1 MKNKSR
7 VHINTNYLTY
17 KEIFKSLF
25 IKINSKKFLLKLKNF
40 LKVKNLILTS
50 QGRVAIYILV
60 KSLISNDK
68 KNFITSPYTLTEA
81 LNAVKYAGG
90 KLIFVDI
97 DPSTGLPNESQ
108 LKKKIN
114 SRTAGIIITH
124 LTSNE
129 KSIQNFLKKFKKYNV
144 IEDTAINFGASL
156 NSKKLGTLTDF
167 GIYSFGTMKNLCLIN
182 GGLLYVKDKKIFDKC
197 LNISKRLKPYPKLE
211 FLKKTL
217 LALIIDIVYNK
228 TIYNLLSHYMLGF
241 VNKFNIRVIKKII
254 YPGLYPKFESN
265 IPSTYQ
271 YKFYDGVSQLG
282 EKLIKNLENQKKRRV
297 KLIKIYEKNL
307 KNLNELKLFSFKRYS
322 TNSFLEYPIGLKKIN
337 DKKNLVIFLFKNGFD
352 VREKWYVD
360 NSKFKIFKNMNNNI
374 NARFLEETILCLP
387 LNPNFSENEIIYL
400 CSLIKRY
407 FQKN

>member
-156 NSKKLGTLTDF
+156 NSK
-167 GIYSFGTMKNLCLIN
+167 S
-182 GGLLYVKDKKIFDKC
+182 
-197 LNISKRLKPYPKLE
+197 
-211 FLKKTL
+211 
-217 LALIIDIVYNK
+217 
-228 TIYNLLSHYMLGF
+228 
-241 VNKFNIRVIKKII
+241 
-254 YPGLYPKFESN
+254 
-265 IPSTYQ
+265 
-271 YKFYDGVSQLG
+271 
-282 EKLIKNLENQKKRRV
+282 
-297 KLIKIYEKNL
+297 
-307 KNLNELKLFSFKRYS
+307 
-322 TNSFLEYPIGLKKIN
+322 
-337 DKKNLVIFLFKNGFD
+337 LVL
-352 VREKWYVD
+352 
-360 NSKFKIFKNMNNNI
+360 
-374 NARFLEETILCLP
+374 
-387 LNPNFSENEIIYL
+387 
-400 CSLIKRY
+400 
-407 FQKN
+407 